1 MWASHFRRCDED
13 WTALSFARAIKRIL
27 PCRNCSAPVIDA
39 ESRDMS
45 TAIHLVL
52 VTCPVD
58 HASTLAEILVR
69 ENHAACVN
77 IIPKI
82 TSVYR
87 WEEKITRDEEAL
99 LIIKT
104 AAENFES
111 LKQAVLRNHPYE
123 LPEILAVNPADGH
136 APYLE

>member
-1 MWASHFRRCDED
+1 MA
-13 WTALSFARAIKRIL
+13 T
-27 PCRNCSAPVIDA
+27 A

-52 VTCPVD
+52 VTCPPD
-58 HASTLAEILVR
+58 SASTLAEILVR

-82 TSVYR
+82 GSVYR
-87 WEEKITRDEEAL
+87 WEGKIQHDEEAL
-99 LIIKT
+99 LIIKS

-111 LKQAVLRNHPYE
+111 LKQVILLHHPYE
-123 LPEILAVNPADGH
+123 LPEILAVNPAEGH
-136 APYLE
+136 APYLDWVLKACR

>member
-1 MWASHFRRCDED
+1 M
-13 WTALSFARAIKRIL
+13 
-27 PCRNCSAPVIDA
+27 N
-39 ESRDMS
+39 

-58 HASTLAEILVR
+58 HASTLAEILVQ

-82 TSVYR
+82 SSVYR
-87 WEEKITRDEEAL
+87 WEGRINRDEEAL

-104 AAENFES
+104 AVNKFAS
-111 LKQAVLRNHPYE
+111 LKQAVLLNHPYE

-136 APYLE
+136 APYLEWVLKNC

>member
-1 MWASHFRRCDED
+1 
-13 WTALSFARAIKRIL
+13 
-27 PCRNCSAPVIDA
+27 
-39 ESRDMS
+39 MS

-52 VTCPVD
+52 VTCPTD
-58 HASTLAEILVR
+58 HASALAEILVG

-82 TSVYR
+82 SSVYR
-87 WEEKITRDEEAL
+87 WEGKMMRDEEAL

-111 LKQAVLRNHPYE
+111 LKRAVLLNHPYE

-136 APYLE
+136 APYLDWVLKACG